1 MQEIEIIWP
10 GKVSKMTIIPQNQ
23 AENIVNADIFILG
36 VQKMAHSDKIAEKGC

>member
-23 AENIVNADIFILG
+23 VKNIVNADASILG
-36 VQKMAHSDKIAEKGC
+36 IQKMVHSDEMVGKRR

>member
-1 MQEIEIIWP
+1 MLEIEIIWP

-36 VQKMAHSDKIAEKGC
+36 VQKMAHSDEMAEKWR